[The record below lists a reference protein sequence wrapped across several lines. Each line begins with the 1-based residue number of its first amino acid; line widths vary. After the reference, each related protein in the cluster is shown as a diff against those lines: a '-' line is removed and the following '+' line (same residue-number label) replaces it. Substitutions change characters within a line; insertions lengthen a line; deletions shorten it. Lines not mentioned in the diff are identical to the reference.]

1 MRLAPSI
8 QKIMK
13 RRSFLSN
20 ALLGSGSLILGAA
33 CGRKIDPVD
42 DHTGPVPAVSEAGN
56 TILEP
61 AKEIPVLAETDV
73 LVIGGGPAGTAA
85 AIAAS
90 RTGAETYL
98 VERYNHLG
106 GLWTGGLVLPLLST
120 HAVDKNQRTRQVIYG
135 IGDEMSRRLKDL
147 GMSIQEV
154 DPVVDPEAAKY
165 VLDEMILEAGVKLL
179 YHSWASGVIMEDKM
193 IRGVFIESKSGRM
206 AILAKVVVDCTGD
219 GDICH
224 WAGEQYDEMQYHI
237 GLVHRLGNVDRI
249 DSSRP
254 GYLEQDIGGPTPIAG
269 VNWVNMHGQDDQDA
283 LDVVNLSRLQQE
295 YRREIWEH
303 TQQIR
308 ETPGYEQ
315 VFLLVTA
322 SQLGV
327 RMSRIVEAEYRLT
340 LEDTMTYRSFDDVI
354 GISGAWTTML
364 YKGRRVPREERP
376 LWQIPYRS
384 LVPKNTD
391 NLLVAGR
398 CFCFER
404 ELVED
409 TRIIGTCLI
418 TGHGAGAAAGLA
430 VKEATGVR
438 DLDRAKLKGV
448 LLEQGAWLG

>member
-1 MRLAPSI
+1 
-8 QKIMK
+8 MK

-20 ALLGSGSLILGAA
+20 LVLTSGSLALGAS
-33 CGRKIDPVD
+33 CSRKIEPIPAAS
-42 DHTGPVPAVSEAGN
+42 GPKTAVSEQGN

-61 AKEIPVLAETDV
+61 SRQIPILAETDV

-120 HAVDKNQRTRQVIYG
+120 HAVDKKQRTRQVIYG
-135 IGDEMSRRLKDL
+135 LGGEMSQRLKDL
-147 GMSIQEV
+147 GMSISEV

-165 VLDEMILEAGVKLL
+165 VLDEMILESGVKML
-179 YHSWASGVIMEDKM
+179 YHTWATNVIMDDNMVK
-193 IRGVFIESKSGRM
+193 GVFVESKSGRM

-219 GDICH
+219 GDIFH

-237 GLVHRLGNVDRI
+237 GLVHRLGNIDRI
-249 DSSRP
+249 DPAKP
-254 GYLEQDIGGPTPIAG
+254 GYVDKHIGGPTPIPS
-269 VNWVNMHGQDDQDA
+269 VNWVNMHGLDNQDG
-283 LDVVNLSRLQQE
+283 LDVINLSRLQQE
-295 YRREIWEH
+295 YRREIWESVEDL
-303 TQQIR
+303 R
-308 ETPGYEQ
+308 KTPGYEK
-315 VFLLVTA
+315 VFLLDTA
-322 SQLGV
+322 SQIGV
-327 RMSRIVEAEYRLT
+327 RMSRIVDAEYRLT
-340 LEDTMTYRSFDDVI
+340 LEDTMTYKEFDDAI

-364 YKGRRVPREERP
+364 YKGKRIPREERP

-384 LVPKNTD
+384 LLPKKTE

-404 ELVED
+404 ALVED

-430 VKEATGVR
+430 VREGQELRNLDTG
-438 DLDRAKLKGV
+438 KLKE
-448 LLEQGAWLG
+448 LLLKQGAWLG